1 MTHHIGGWSPYTG
14 SGSLILAIVLLIVTG
29 VLLYCALRLHHP
41 IIAKRPGK
49 FVGISIVALWVLSVI
64 MFLVA
69 VIIYVLALYQ
79 QLGHVSGPTDPI
91 TPVTFLSGI
100 VAFFVIAYTSRAS
113 GFWIAV
119 GSAIVGT
126 IAAPLIFELP
136 FDLIVMWHT
145 YPPTPGV
152 LFTLLFFLPL
162 FLVEIISFVMLA
174 LSPLMRLTR
183 VSLFFLAGMFL
194 IFAVWAV
201 FGFAYPATPFPIAM
215 NVISKLLAFA
225 TAISLFL
232 PQKSLS
238 DLPAEEVRKEAV
250 LL

>member
-1 MTHHIGGWSPYTG
+1 MTHHTGSWSPYAG
-14 SGSLILAIVLLIVTG
+14 SSSLILAIVLLIVTG
-29 VLLYCALRLHHP
+29 VVLYSAMRLQHP
-41 IIAKRPGK
+41 ITVKRPGK
-49 FVGISIVALWVLSVI
+49 FVGISIVVLWVLSVT

-69 VIIYVLALYQ
+69 IIVYVLALYQ
-79 QLGHVSGPTDPI
+79 QVGHVSGPTDPI

-126 IAAPLIFELP
+126 IAAPMIFELP

-162 FLVEIISFVMLA
+162 FLVEILSFVMLA

-183 VSLFFLAGMFL
+183 VTLFFLAGMFL

-201 FGFAYPATPFPIAM
+201 FGFAYPAAPFSTAM

-225 TAISLFL
+225 TAISLFI

-238 DLPAEEVRKEAV
+238 EVPAAEAREEAV